1 MEVIVCIYV
10 YKAKMS
16 TQLKPT
22 LPFDRLERA
31 DREVGLGMRHRD
43 NARQI
48 RMAEVVM
55 TAGRAG

>member
-1 MEVIVCIYV
+1 
-10 YKAKMS
+10 MS

-48 RMAEVVM
+48 WMAEVVM